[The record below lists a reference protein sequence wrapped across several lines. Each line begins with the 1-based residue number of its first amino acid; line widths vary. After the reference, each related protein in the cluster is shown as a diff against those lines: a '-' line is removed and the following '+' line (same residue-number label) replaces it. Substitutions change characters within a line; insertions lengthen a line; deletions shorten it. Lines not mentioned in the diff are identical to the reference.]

1 MFRES
6 EAVSGT
12 LNIRGR
18 AIGNRVIVDFG
29 GVFGVDWH
37 WRKVDEFC
45 DALRR
50 LAEHARKYL
59 PAGEGAIVAA
69 GAPADDLVI
78 ALSERITMRT
88 CGPRILVLLDARQGF
103 ECGAAE
109 ALQIWEQFKR
119 AARVA
124 EERDAIEQIIYDHA
138 LLTRAGLP
146 FGLTDNPAAQDEVA
160 KEAAWNR
167 ELRRALPGG
176 VRSQTVVGTP
186 TVIREPS
193 PTKH

>member
-1 MFRES
+1 
-6 EAVSGT
+6 VSAGQ

-18 AIGNRVIVDFG
+18 AVGNRVLVDFG

-50 LAEHARKYL
+50 LAEHARRYL
-59 PAGEGAIVAA
+59 PAGDGAILAA
-69 GAPADDLVI
+69 ATPADDLVI
-78 ALSERITMRT
+78 ALSDRITMRT

-103 ECGAAE
+103 ECGAFE
-109 ALQIWEQFKR
+109 ASQIWEQFKR
-119 AARVA
+119 AARRA
-124 EERDAIEQIIYDHA
+124 EERDAVEQVIYDQA
-138 LLTRAGLP
+138 ILTRMGAR
-146 FGLTDNPAAQDEVA
+146 FGLTDDAAIQDEA
-160 KEAAWNR
+160 GKEAAWNR

-176 VRSQTVVGTP
+176 VRSTEAVGTP
-186 TVIREPS
+186 TIIRDPP

>member
-1 MFRES
+1 M
-6 EAVSGT
+6 SGPT

-18 AIGNRVIVDFG
+18 AVGNRVLVDFG

-45 DALRR
+45 GALRR

-78 ALSERITMRT
+78 SPSDRITMRT
-88 CGPRILVLLDARQGF
+88 CGPRILVLLDARQGL

-119 AARVA
+119 AAREA

-138 LLTRAGLP
+138 LLTRAGAS
-146 FGLTDNPAAQDEVA
+146 FGLTDNPAAQADVA

-176 VRSQTVVGTP
+176 VRSTEVVGTP

>member
-1 MFRES
+1 M
-6 EAVSGT
+6 SGT

-18 AIGNRVIVDFG
+18 AVGNRVLVDFG

-37 WRKVDEFC
+37 WRKMDEFC

-50 LAEHARKYL
+50 LAEHARRYKVIGPL
-59 PAGEGAIVAA
+59 ITMDTPNS
-69 GAPADDLVI
+69 DLVI
-78 ALSERITMRT
+78 GLSDRITMRT
-88 CGPRILVLLDARQGF
+88 CGQRIMVLLDARQGF

-138 LLTRAGLP
+138 LLTRAGFS
-146 FGLTDNPAAQDEVA
+146 FGLTDNPAAQAEVE

-167 ELRRALPGG
+167 DLRRALPGG
-176 VRSQTVVGTP
+176 VRSSEVVGTP
-186 TVIREPS
+186 TLIREPS